1 MENKEARRVLERL
14 ENDAHV
20 GAYEPSRAVAVL
32 LAVIYGGVLLAAGW
46 RQWWWMAGLFIAL
59 AAGLWFF
66 RHRVM
71 DTRTRDRAQETLRW
85 HPSQF
90 FSLWLPTIPLVARL
104 AEGVVVVVALTVAVH
119 LYWLLAR
126 GGWR

>member
-1 MENKEARRVLERL
+1 MLERL